1 MPKVL
6 FFKGYEFFFYSN
18 EGNEPMHIHVGKA
31 GAIGKIW
38 LEPKVEVCYLYGFSP
53 KERKEILFIVH
64 DQLVLF
70 RRFWNEYFE
79 KQ

>member
-6 FFKGYEFFFYSN
+6 LLKGYEFFFYSN
-18 EGNEPMHIHVGKA
+18 EGNEPMHIHIGKA

-38 LEPKVEVCYLYGFSP
+38 LEPAVEISYLYGFSP
-53 KERKEILFIVH
+53 KERKEILFIVL
-64 DQLVLF
+64 DQLESF
-70 RRFWNEYFE
+70 KSFWNEYFN